1 MQTETV
7 NNSVVVEPMGNKYK
21 LRFDDIVVCPSYYRF
36 ELQALEQA
44 ASSDEVSVT
53 INSDGGSLAT
63 GIEVANAIFSCQAS
77 VEGVLRSSCHSC
89 GSIIFL
95 ACNSHDVGLASEM
108 LLHSGSGGTG
118 GTPTQA
124 IERAK
129 SYKRQVRALFETVY
143 QGFLSPAELDQMIEE
158 DKEFIFCG
166 EDIVVRLESMYKY
179 REGVEETYHQEMED
193 SLWEQNNVMVSEA
206 ISSLDISQSDK
217 DTFNRVKDLLD
228 KEMMMGSPEAEV
240 PECKFPAPATPEET
254 PLSDFPSVIDPIYAW
269 TEDISVEAFNYPEDP
284 LFLFDINIVM
294 ELELKLSSMIDQ
306 REEVIHF
313 LREVTGKQ
321 PSRKKA
327 TKTLALE
334 LIALATKFIIE
345 VEK

>member
-44 ASSDEVSVT
+44 TSSDEVSVT

-77 VEGVLRSSCHSC
+77 VEGILRSSCHSC

-95 ACNSHDVGLASEM
+95 ACNKHDVGLASEM

-179 REGVEETYHQEMED
+179 REGVEETYHQELED
-193 SLWEQNNVMVSEA
+193 SLWEQNNVMVEEA

-228 KEMMMGSPEAEV
+228 KEMMMESPEVE
-240 PECKFPAPATPEET
+240 FPDKCCSSSEET
-254 PLSDFPSVIDPIYAW
+254 PLSAFPSVIEPIYAW
-269 TEDISVEAFNYPEDP
+269 TEDISVEAFNYPEDA
-284 LFLFDINIVM
+284 LFLFDASVGI
-294 ELELKLSSMIDQ
+294 ELDITLSSMINQ
-306 REEVIHF
+306 REEVLHF
-313 LREVTGKQ
+313 LTEVTGKQ
-321 PSRKKA
+321 PYHKKS

>member
-44 ASSDEVSVT
+44 TSSDEVIVT

-95 ACNSHDVGLASEM
+95 ACNKHDVGLASEM
-108 LLHSGSGGTG
+108 LLHSGSGGSG

-143 QGFLSPAELDQMIEE
+143 QGFLSPTELDQMIEE

-166 EDIVVRLESMYKY
+166 EEIVPRLESMYKY
-179 REGVEETYHQEMED
+179 REGMEESYHQELED

-228 KEMMMGSPEAEV
+228 KEMMMGSPEGIDSECDSPAQEV
-240 PECKFPAPATPEET
+240 CPSPEKTTIVDSLE
-254 PLSDFPSVIDPIYAW
+254 PIYAW

-284 LFLFDINIVM
+284 LFLFDTNIVM
-294 ELELKLSSMIDQ
+294 ELELKLSYMIDQ